1 MGSGKI
7 FFDRISQYF
16 YVMLETNFQPFP
28 ELKTER
34 LLLRRMAADD
44 TAALFVLRSNNTVMQ
59 HIDRP
64 PASTIAEVEAL
75 MQSIENNL
83 ETGNGVLWAIAF
95 KNDPT
100 TLIGTICYWQIS
112 KENYRA
118 ETGYMLH
125 PDHWRKGI
133 MKEALL
139 KVIEYGFDTMKLH
152 SIEARI
158 NAKNTASA
166 AVLESTGF
174 VREAYFKEDC
184 FYDGKFLDTAVYSR
198 LR

>member
-1 MGSGKI
+1 
-7 FFDRISQYF
+7 
-16 YVMLETNFQPFP
+16 MLETIFLPFP
-28 ELKTER
+28 ELETER
-34 LLLRRMAADD
+34 LLLRRLTADD
-44 TAALFVLRSNNTVMQ
+44 AAALFFLRSSSTVMQ

-64 PASTIAEVEAL
+64 PASTITEVEAFI
-75 MQSIENNL
+75 QSIENNL
-83 ETGNGVLWAIAF
+83 ETGNGILWAIAL
-95 KNDPT
+95 KNDPAI
-100 TLIGTICYWQIS
+100 LIGTICYWQIS
-112 KENYRA
+112 RENYRA

-152 SIEARI
+152 SIEARL

-184 FYDGKFLDTAVYSR
+184 FYDGKFLDTAVYSK